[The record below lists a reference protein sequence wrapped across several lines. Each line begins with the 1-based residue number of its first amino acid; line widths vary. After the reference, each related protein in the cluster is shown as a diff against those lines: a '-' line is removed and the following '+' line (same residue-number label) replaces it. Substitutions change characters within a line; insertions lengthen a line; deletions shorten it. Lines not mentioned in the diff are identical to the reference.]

1 MKYASQVSRETIA
14 RLEAMAAEDPVRCQ
28 PHPCPG
34 VYSSR
39 EEEEFWCYKCWGH
52 ALEQPMPGSNLAEFF
67 RQQDLQFP
75 LPAGFREERRITV
88 SHGSDCMAVDC
99 ICDAYTPHLF
109 DSIADFYLTT
119 DLPTAN
125 LESTVYPAAPFGRNQ
140 PKVLPGQTRTD
151 CNPRMNTS
159 AGMLDRFVNAGI
171 RYFSTA
177 NNHCYDYDEAGLLA
191 TLDELDRRGA
201 AHSGTNRSPQ
211 EQTQALVLDVGG
223 VRVAELSATFDLND
237 RAYEKKWLL
246 NEVRFNDTPCDFTLM
261 EQLIASAKAQKADI
275 ITLHAHWGWEFELY
289 PHPKTVEYAH
299 KLAEMGIDV
308 IVGTHPHVSQPM
320 EKYTYT
326 QNGEQRSCLIFYSLG
341 DFVSFHPQSRDSRI
355 TSVICALSS
364 QTSDYLMYNSFG
376 EMKYETRPMTTVQ
389 AMLVA
394 DNGSRKIQK
403 NVSRSLRKG
412 AEMLTDALITELAGK
427 ITDGLDNAFE
437 AVRPKGGQMQVVMGA
452 GASGILLH
460 EAMGHAFEADFN
472 RKGQSI
478 FSDKM
483 GKRVCPEGINIVDD
497 ATIRGN
503 RGSLNFDDEGV
514 PGQRTTMVEDGI
526 LTSYLH
532 DRISARYYSVAP
544 TGNGRRETFRSS
556 PIPRMRATYMES
568 GNAEPDGIIAS
579 VRKGI
584 YVNEFSN
591 GQVKIGEGDFTFF
604 VKSGFLIEDGRLTR
618 PIKDIN
624 VIGNGPQA
632 LKDIMAVGNDCVID
646 DSAWTCGKGQSVP
659 VSCGMPTVLVNNLL
673 VGGEQDGE

>member
-1 MKYASQVSRETIA
+1 
-14 RLEAMAAEDPVRCQ
+14 
-28 PHPCPG
+28 
-34 VYSSR
+34 
-39 EEEEFWCYKCWGH
+39 
-52 ALEQPMPGSNLAEFF
+52 
-67 RQQDLQFP
+67 
-75 LPAGFREERRITV
+75 
-88 SHGSDCMAVDC
+88 
-99 ICDAYTPHLF
+99 
-109 DSIADFYLTT
+109 
-119 DLPTAN
+119 
-125 LESTVYPAAPFGRNQ
+125 
-140 PKVLPGQTRTD
+140 
-151 CNPRMNTS
+151 
-159 AGMLDRFVNAGI
+159 
-171 RYFSTA
+171 
-177 NNHCYDYDEAGLLA
+177 
-191 TLDELDRRGA
+191 
-201 AHSGTNRSPQ
+201 
-211 EQTQALVLDVGG
+211 
-223 VRVAELSATFDLND
+223 
-237 RAYEKKWLL
+237 
-246 NEVRFNDTPCDFTLM
+246 
-261 EQLIASAKAQKADI
+261 
-275 ITLHAHWGWEFELY
+275 
-289 PHPKTVEYAH
+289 
-299 KLAEMGIDV
+299 
-308 IVGTHPHVSQPM
+308 
-320 EKYTYT
+320 
-326 QNGEQRSCLIFYSLG
+326 
-341 DFVSFHPQSRDSRI
+341 
-355 TSVICALSS
+355 
-364 QTSDYLMYNSFG
+364 MYNSFG

-403 NVSRSLRKG
+403 NVSRSFRKG

-437 AVRPKGGQMQVVMGA
+437 AVRPKGGQMQVVMEA

-483 GKRVCPEGINIVDD
+483 GKRVCPESINIVDD